1 MKKFQLCR
9 KMIYD
14 PSHHLYSISTYINGN
29 LAMQAKQT
37 VAQSTPPD
45 HTRLSHSHLPQKR
58 LAGIESVQNYTKN
71 YMQKPS

>member
-1 MKKFQLCR
+1 
-9 KMIYD
+9 
-14 PSHHLYSISTYINGN
+14 
-29 LAMQAKQT
+29 MQAKQT